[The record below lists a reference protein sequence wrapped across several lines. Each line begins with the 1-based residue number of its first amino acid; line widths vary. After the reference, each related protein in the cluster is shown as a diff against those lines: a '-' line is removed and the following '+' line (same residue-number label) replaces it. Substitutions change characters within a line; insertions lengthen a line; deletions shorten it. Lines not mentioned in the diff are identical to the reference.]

1 LVPGALLGLALAS
14 TGEAGGKL
22 SNAAL
27 IARLKLPSSGQIAA
41 VFPDVVNLGSGWVVK
56 IPDLERLGYWR
67 SDIRPGYLSEHS
79 GQEGIHV
86 LRERSQQWH
95 LKKDNATI
103 VMLGLDVDF
112 GCERGPAGFVV
123 GVLDGTG
130 KLRARS
136 DEITSYG
143 DNLGASAE
151 HAVTIDTGHYRI
163 SDDEQAFGVRLQ
175 HGDHDVRNCFDDE
188 VLHLFRVVGDK
199 VVRIL
204 TTDAGY
210 QQVTEEDEE
219 MKPDCYQWV
228 YKGTF
233 RMLPTKTLGFYEIE
247 RRMINGV
254 RTVVYRWNGSGYEMV
269 GPDPIDH
276 TIRRRFDKCTG
287 LPSCFSGHAD
297 CEHRPGYP
305 WERVPKATDIKS
317 AESPKNPDAQ

>member
-1 LVPGALLGLALAS
+1 MKLCAWTVAATLASSSPLLCGIAHGRSSASLSRGPGAATPAQFRTVLPEVIEKEGLWWLPAATVHQFGFRGVSPGEKGSRLAA
-14 TGEAGGKL
+14 TMVKVW
-22 SNAAL
+22 
-27 IARLKLPSSGQIAA
+27 PSRG
-41 VFPDVVNLGSGWVVK
+41 NML
-56 IPDLERLGYWR
+56 
-67 SDIRPGYLSEHS
+67 
-79 GQEGIHV
+79 
-86 LRERSQQWH
+86 
-95 LKKDNATI
+95 TI
-103 VMLGLDVDF
+103 VLLGLDVRF
-112 GCERGPAGFVV
+112 GCVMGPTGFVV
-123 GVLDGTG
+123 GILDDKG

-143 DNLGASAE
+143 DHLGGSAG
-151 HAVTIDTGHYRI
+151 HKIAIDTGRYRI

-276 TIRRRFDKCTG
+276 TIRRRFDECTG

-305 WERVPKATDIKS
+305 WERAPKATDIKS
-317 AESPKNPDAQ
+317 AESPKNPDAR